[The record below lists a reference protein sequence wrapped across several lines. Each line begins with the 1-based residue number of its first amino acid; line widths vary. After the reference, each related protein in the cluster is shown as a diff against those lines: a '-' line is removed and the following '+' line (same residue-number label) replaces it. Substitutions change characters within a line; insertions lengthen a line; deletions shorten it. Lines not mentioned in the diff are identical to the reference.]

1 MFKLAPS
8 LVGAAVGSALALLGT
23 VILPLHSLAS
33 PAPPASS
40 AELYRAL
47 KLFGE
52 VFEIVRTD
60 YVDKPNDA
68 KLVASAV
75 KGMLAGLD
83 PHSSYLDPQ
92 TFRDMQEQTSGKF
105 SGVGME
111 VTKVGDR
118 FKVISAIDGTP
129 AARAGIRTG
138 DVIAA
143 VDGKPAEGSTLAE
156 LADELRG
163 PAGTKVKLNISHG
176 DNGAPIELALTRE
189 VITLPSVQHRVEG
202 DDVGY
207 IRISQFDDGTTDE
220 LTRAVA
226 DLSRKIPEDHLDGY
240 ILDLRNDPGGLLDQ
254 AVSVS
259 DAFLS
264 RGEIVS
270 IRWRDRKIQ
279 RFDAQSGDLIQ
290 GRPLVVLIN
299 GGSASASEIVAG
311 ALQDHKRATIVG
323 SQSFGKGSV
332 QTIIPL
338 GKRYGALRLTTG
350 RYYTPSGRS
359 LQAQGITPDI
369 EVLQTMPQQASA
381 QQRPVS
387 EASLRGHLEANGPEK
402 TGSPSFIPP
411 DRRDDRALQAALALL
426 RGTAD
431 PVASRSRQAQ
441 ATQSPGSSR

>member
-1 MFKLAPS
+1 MFRLAPS
-8 LVGAAVGSALALLGT
+8 IVGAVVGSALALLGT
-23 VILPLHSLAS
+23 VILPCHSLAS
-33 PAPPASS
+33 PAPPANS
-40 AELYRAL
+40 AGLYPAQ
-47 KLFGE
+47 KLFDE
-52 VFEIVRTD
+52 VLEIVRAD

-68 KLVASAV
+68 KLVTSSI

-92 TFRDMQEQTSGKF
+92 TFRDMQEQISGKF
-105 SGVGME
+105 GGVGMV

-118 FKVISAIDGTP
+118 FKVISAIDSTP

-138 DVIAA
+138 DAIAA
-143 VDGKPAEGSTLAE
+143 VDGKPAKGSTLAE
-156 LADELRG
+156 IADQLRG
-163 PAGTKVKLNISHG
+163 PAGTKVKLEIRHG
-176 DNGAPIELALTRE
+176 DNGAPIELTLTRE
-189 VITLPSVQHRVEG
+189 VIALPSVQHRVEG

-220 LTRAVA
+220 LTAAVA
-226 DLSRKIPEDHLDGY
+226 DLSRKIPENRLKGY

-259 DAFLS
+259 DAFLT

-270 IRWRDRKIQ
+270 IRGRGRKTH
-279 RFDAQSGDLIQ
+279 RFDAKSGDLTN

-311 ALQDHKRATIVG
+311 ALQDHKRATVVG

-338 GKRYGALRLTTG
+338 GKKYGALRLTTG

-369 EVLQTMPQQASA
+369 DILQTVAQQASA
-381 QQRPVS
+381 PQRPVS
-387 EASLRGHLEANGPEK
+387 EASLRGHLKANGPEK
-402 TGSPSFIPP
+402 SGSQNFIPP
-411 DRRDDRALQAALALL
+411 DRKDDRALQSALALL
-426 RGTAD
+426 RGTTA
-431 PVASRSRQAQ
+431 PVASSSREAQ
-441 ATQSPGSSR
+441 AAR